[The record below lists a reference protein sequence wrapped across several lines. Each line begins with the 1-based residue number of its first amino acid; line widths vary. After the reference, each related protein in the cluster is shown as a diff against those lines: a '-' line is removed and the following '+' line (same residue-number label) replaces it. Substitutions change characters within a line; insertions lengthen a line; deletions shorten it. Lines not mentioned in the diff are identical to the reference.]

1 MITKILEFIVLG
13 IIFLPVAV
21 IVMAFFD
28 ELIDSL

>member
-13 IIFLPVAV
+13 IIFFQVAF